1 MNNFR
6 GEYNVGAK
14 NFHFMA
20 LPIEV
25 AGGQRSKVLVG
36 VILLYVSTPYGNFPT
51 DEAYQF
57 ALKTKSQM

>member
-25 AGGQRSKVLVG
+25 AGGQRSKVLVA
-36 VILLYVSTPYGNFPT
+36 SFMCQHHMET
-51 DEAYQF
+51 
-57 ALKTKSQM
+57 SQQMKNINLR